1 MLLTYL
7 QRLNTLINDNVLHTC
22 HLTKVS
28 VQVAN

>member
-7 QRLNTLINDNVLHTC
+7 QRLNTLINHNVLNTC

>member
-7 QRLNTLINDNVLHTC
+7 QRLNTLINDNVLNTC

-28 VQVAN
+28 VHAAY